1 MNVVLLGPP
10 GAGKG
15 TLANFLKEKYGI
27 LHISTGDM
35 LREEMKSG
43 SPLGKDVKKYV
54 ETGALVPDAVII
66 KLIENKLKTSQS
78 VKGYLLDGF
87 PRTTVQ
93 ATELDKILMKNNR
106 PVDHVLY
113 MEARLEVI
121 LPRLTGRRLCRA
133 CGKIFHIVNMPSKK
147 GDRCDQCGGELYQR
161 ADDKEETIRNRMEV
175 YLASTKPIVDFYE
188 KQGKLVR
195 CNAEQKT
202 EDLVKQLTGILHEGK
217 TLNKDKNA
225 GRA

>member
-15 TLANFLKEKYGI
+15 TLANFLKERFGI

-35 LREEMKSG
+35 LREEMKADSD
-43 SPLGKDVKKYV
+43 LGKEVKKFV
-54 ETGALVPDAVII
+54 DSGALVPDTVII
-66 KLIENKLKTSQS
+66 RLIENKLQATFD

-93 ATELDKILMKNNR
+93 AEELDKILKKNKC

-113 MEARLEVI
+113 LEAGLPVI
-121 LPRLTGRRLCRA
+121 IQRLTGRRICRN
-133 CGKIFHIVNMPSKK
+133 CGAIYHVVNMPSKK
-147 GDRCDQCGGELYQR
+147 EGVCDKCAGELYQR
-161 ADDKEETIRNRMEV
+161 ADDKEETIRNRMDV
-175 YLASTKPIVDFYE
+175 YLKSTRPIVDYYD

-202 EDLVKQLTGILHEGK
+202 EKLIAQLSGILHDGPK
-217 TLNKDKNA
+217 TNKDQKCA
-225 GRA
+225 RS

>member
-15 TLANFLKEKYGI
+15 TLASFLKERFGI

-35 LREEMKSG
+35 LREEMKAG
-43 SPLGKDVKKYV
+43 SELGNEVKKFV
-54 ETGALVPDAVII
+54 ESGALVPDAVII
-66 KLIENKLKTSQS
+66 RLIENKLQTSPG

-93 ATELDKILMKNNR
+93 AEELDRILQKNNC
-106 PVDHVLY
+106 PVDYVLY
-113 MEARLEVI
+113 MEASLPVI
-121 LPRLTGRRLCRA
+121 IQRLTGRRICRN
-133 CGKIFHIVNMPSKK
+133 CGAIYHVVNMPSKK
-147 GDRCDQCGGELYQR
+147 ENICDQCRGELYQR
-161 ADDKEETIRNRMEV
+161 ADDKEETIRNRMDV
-175 YLASTKPIVDFYE
+175 YLKSTKPIVDYYE

-202 EDLVKQLTGILHEGK
+202 EQLIHQLSGILNDGQK
-217 TLNKDKNA
+217 TNKNQKSA
-225 GRA
+225 